1 MLGTLLSGVLL
12 SAFGYLYPAY
22 ECFKAVEK
30 NPPNKEQLIFW
41 CRYWILVALLT
52 VCERFVDVF
61 VSWLPLYDE
70 AKLVFIIYLWH
81 PKTRGA
87 EYIYENILRPV
98 LMKHEKEIDR
108 KLMEVWVRGKDFA
121 VQNMQTVIYYGQIK
135 FFEIMRF
142 LSTQAAAT
150 QAAASQAA
158 PAAAAAEREKAK

>member
-1 MLGTLLSGVLL
+1 MVS
-12 SAFGYLYPAY
+12 YP
-22 ECFKAVEK
+22 FM
-30 NPPNKEQLIFW
+30 IFQ
-41 CRYWILVALLT
+41 
-52 VCERFVDVF
+52 
-61 VSWLPLYDE
+61 
-70 AKLVFIIYLWH
+70 
-81 PKTRGA
+81 GA